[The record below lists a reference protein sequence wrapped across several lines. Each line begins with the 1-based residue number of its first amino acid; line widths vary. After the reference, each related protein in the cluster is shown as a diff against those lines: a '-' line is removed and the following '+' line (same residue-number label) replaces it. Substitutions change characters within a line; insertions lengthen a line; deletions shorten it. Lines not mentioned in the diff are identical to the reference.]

1 MDRQKTPDI
10 LGSIMSGQAIKEE
23 SNKPVEQYSN
33 NEIKQAIVKE
43 IKKESGKAIKQ
54 ASNKNGPTQL
64 FIDGTEESLVK
75 VEDELKEKATF
86 NLPVKLLEE
95 LEDKC
100 HELRKMCGSKQVT
113 KTLIVEEALR
123 MAFAEFD
130 LKKDIGKFYS
140 KLASNKGIKRG

>member
-1 MDRQKTPDI
+1 MSKTKAQKGPVQLLI
-10 LGSIMSGQAIKEE
+10 EGGEEAISK
-23 SNKPVEQYSN
+23 
-33 NEIKQAIVKE
+33 
-43 IKKESGKAIKQ
+43 
-54 ASNKNGPTQL
+54 
-64 FIDGTEESLVK
+64 F
-75 VEDELKEKATF
+75 EDDLKEKATF

-113 KTLIVEEALR
+113 KTLVVEEALR

-140 KLASNKGIKRG
+140 KLASNKAIKSNNQ